1 MTALMKALQ
10 YTGVSL
16 KGSVSPILL
25 TGRDDLIHSCNY
37 RIMISQ
43 VNDEVGPTLV
53 VVVSSSIS
61 ISITILRRQGKLI
74 AQLHLRR

>member
-16 KGSVSPILL
+16 NGSVSPILL

-53 VVVSSSIS
+53 VV
-61 ISITILRRQGKLI
+61 
-74 AQLHLRR
+74 